1 MIYLLTF
8 LILLGVYAKKMT
20 DTTNAVRYKRPQSK
34 LPWPLTDVHHAWG
47 RLQLYSQ
54 TGALWG
60 LLWVFGAPWWLP
72 LALIPACWILWRI
85 IPEPYW
91 WRR

>member
-1 MIYLLTF
+1 MIYLITA
-8 LILLGVYAKKMT
+8 LILLGVFAKKMQ
-20 DTTNAVRYKRPQSK
+20 DTTNAVRYKRPQSH
-34 LPWPLTDVHHAWG
+34 LPWPLTDVHHAYG
-47 RLQLYSQ
+47 RLYLYSQ

-60 LLWVFGAPWWLP
+60 LLWHFGAPWWHCTAVVA
-72 LALIPACWILWRI
+72 LAWLLWRI